1 MVTETKKVIAI
12 AALIVATGVAG
23 VELTRNPAQADPM
36 LVPGGAAG
44 YAGARVDDAFKVVA
58 EMPPVAPLT
67 IPMAA
72 KGDLV
77 MPVGCAGPF
86 KADVAAECFDTAY
99 EVPSEE
105 PGVVVETRLSDSSI
119 LVRMMGYTMAVFE
132 DEAAPVSE

>member
-12 AALIVATGVAG
+12 AALIIATGIAG

-44 YAGARVDDAFKVVA
+44 YAGARVDEVFKVVA
-58 EMPPVAPLT
+58 EMPPVAT
-67 IPMAA
+67 MMVPMAA
-72 KGDLV
+72 KGDL
-77 MPVGCAGPF
+77 MPTGCAGPF
-86 KADVAAECFDTAY
+86 LPDVAAECMDTAY

-105 PGVVVETRLSDSSI
+105 PGVVVETRMSDSSI

-132 DEAAPVSE
+132 AEEAPVAE